1 MVNLCYTTAMGQLDK
16 VKEILNTLRV
26 TMSIM
31 FGLLVVLIGALLK
44 RYDTQTLDN
53 MFWIGAVI
61 AMLIILVIFA
71 IIKKIAKKTS
81 EIGEL

>member
-1 MVNLCYTTAMGQLDK
+1 MGQLDK

-26 TMSIM
+26 AMSIM
-31 FGLLVVLIGALLK
+31 FGLLVVLIGALIK
-44 RYDTQTLDN
+44 RYDAHTLDN
-53 MFWIGAVI
+53 MFWIGTVI
-61 AMLIILVIFA
+61 AMLIIFVIFT

>member
-1 MVNLCYTTAMGQLDK
+1 MGQLDK

-26 TMSIM
+26 AMSIM
-31 FGLLVVLIGALLK
+31 FGLLVVIVGALIK
-44 RYDTQTLDN
+44 RYDTNNLDN

-61 AMLIILVIFA
+61 AMLIIFVILT